1 MTGWNMPPGV
11 NPSDIPG
18 NRPEDI
24 EEERYWSHLD
34 KKFIE
39 VYGEKAFYQIDEL
52 LAKGDDT
59 VLIDYITMARDIS
72 FSAGYK
78 QGQHDAFEEVREEHG
93 QS

>member
-1 MTGWNMPPGV
+1 MPPGV

-34 KKFIE
+34 KKFEE
-39 VYGEKAFYQIDEL
+39 VHGKGWMDRIDKL
-52 LAKGDDT
+52 LSEGDPRDNEAI
-59 VLIDYITMARDIS
+59 LDYVQMARDIS
-72 FSAGYK
+72 YSAGYK